1 MATAE
6 ETKCLGVFE
15 PVQLVQPG
23 RSMRTETVLQ
33 NDAASDLDL
42 DLDLRVSDV
51 PEQTQ
56 QFGQGTYTS
65 PSSYAIGTRCPIC
78 CA

>member
-1 MATAE
+1 
-6 ETKCLGVFE
+6 
-15 PVQLVQPG
+15 
-23 RSMRTETVLQ
+23 MRTEFVLQ
-33 NDAASDLDL
+33 NDADLDLDL

-65 PSSYAIGTRCPIC
+65 PSSYAIGTRCPVC
-78 CA
+78 C